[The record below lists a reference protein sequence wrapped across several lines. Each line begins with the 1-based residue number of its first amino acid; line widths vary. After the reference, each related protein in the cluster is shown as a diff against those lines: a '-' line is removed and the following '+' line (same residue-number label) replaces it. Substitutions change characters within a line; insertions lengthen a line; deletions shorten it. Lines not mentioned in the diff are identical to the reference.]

1 MVNVAPSGAPE
12 IGSTS
17 KTSTIPDG
25 VPSTNPS
32 SDQDV
37 AGAMAGQENALMD
50 LFGSSLND
58 RAKPTSVHGPEVA
71 KGVFLNY
78 PVPLRQ
84 EEIAAAPGA
93 PPPNFDDA
101 VTKAKANPD
110 IETVFFV
117 NFAPGGLTGDALK
130 NLQDL
135 QSQVRSWQAWSSTL
149 SEGELQEQID
159 KKILPDDNSGP
170 SMAKRSSYRSK
181 VFDFLMRRSAWYAS
195 RFHTHNLS

>member
-1 MVNVAPSGAPE
+1 
-12 IGSTS
+12 
-17 KTSTIPDG
+17 
-25 VPSTNPS
+25 
-32 SDQDV
+32 
-37 AGAMAGQENALMD
+37 MAGQKNALMD

-58 RAKPTSVHGPEVA
+58 KAKPTSVHGPEVA
-71 KGVFLNY
+71 RGVFLNY
-78 PVPLRQ
+78 PVPLRE
-84 EEIAAAPGA
+84 EEIAAARRGA

-101 VTKAKANPD
+101 VAKAKANPD

-170 SMAKRSSYRSK
+170 SMAKLSSYRSK